1 MNHRLLIACLAAACA
16 LPLQAQT
23 TATATPPSIGITA
36 EAAYQL
42 EKTTGEQVL
51 FIDVRDP
58 VEIMFVGNTDMV
70 DANIPFMLANRQHWD
85 SKNQRFEMQRNPQF
99 IQQVEA
105 ALKAR
110 GLDKNA
116 TIITM
121 CRSGSERGEPSAQY
135 LREHGFPNALYVI
148 HGFQGSPAKE
158 GPQAGMRVVNGW
170 QNSGL
175 PWSSKLNPEKI
186 YREQAPATKP

>member
-85 SKNQRFEMQRNPQF
+85 SKDQRFEMQRNPQF

-121 CRSGSERGEPSAQY
+121 CRSGSERGQPSAEY
-135 LREHGFPNALYVI
+135 LRDNGLANARYVVN
-148 HGFQGSPAKE
+148 GFQGAVIKD
-158 GPQAGMRVVNGW
+158 GPQAGFRLQNGW

-175 PWSSKLNPEKI
+175 PWSNKMNKDKM
-186 YREQAPATKP
+186 YGWTNK

>member
-1 MNHRLLIACLAAACA
+1 
-16 LPLQAQT
+16 
-23 TATATPPSIGITA
+23 
-36 EAAYQL
+36 
-42 EKTTGEQVL
+42 
-51 FIDVRDP
+51 
-58 VEIMFVGNTDMV
+58 
-70 DANIPFMLANRQHWD
+70 
-85 SKNQRFEMQRNPQF
+85 MQRNPQF
-99 IQQVEA
+99 VQQVAA
-105 ALKAR
+105 ALKAH

-135 LREHGFPNALYVI
+135 LREQGFPNALYVI

-175 PWSSKLNPEKI
+175 PWSNKLNPEKI
-186 YREQAPATKP
+186 YREQAPAAKP

>member
-1 MNHRLLIACLAAACA
+1 MSHRLLAACLLAVCA

-23 TATATPPSIGITA
+23 PTAASPSTGITA
-36 EAAYQL
+36 QAAYQL
-42 EKTTGEQVL
+42 EKTQGEQVL

-58 VEIMFVGNTDMV
+58 LEIMFIGNTDVV
-70 DANIPFMLANRQHWD
+70 DVNIPFMLANRQQWD
-85 SKNQRFEMQRNPQF
+85 SKNQRFAMQPNPQF
-99 IQQVEA
+99 VQQVEA

-135 LREHGFPNALYVI
+135 LREQGFPNALYVI
-148 HGFQGSPAKE
+148 NGFQGSPAKE
-158 GPQAGMRVVNGW
+158 GPQVGMRVVNGW

-175 PWSSKLNPEKI
+175 PWSPKLNPAKI
-186 YREQAPATKP
+186 YRDTEAAAKP